1 MISVWV
7 WIVVTAWVS
16 WVYIYN
22 RQPKSN
28 NFCFPNWKIQR
39 ISWTKYYECAY
50 YAWIYKGQPQRNVNN
65 NNWRTTS
72 DRPFTDGQDQ
82 RDYGEYDVKGAKP
95 VIYLYPTKKEEIKV
109 QLSYKWKLIADYP
122 AYDERIQWWEVIAQ
136 PDGTLINKADGEE
149 YSYLF
154 WEWLSDVAY
163 DMSKWFLVKWS
174 ETREFLQKTLAK
186 IWLTPKEYNEF
197 IVYRYP
203 KMKDNIYN
211 LIMFAGEEYTNT
223 APLTITPK
231 PDSLLRVF
239 MVWKPMD
246 TRTNVEP
253 QEIKPFDRKWFSV
266 VEWWWSELPK

>member
-16 WVYIYN
+16 WVYIHN
-22 RQPKSN
+22 RQPKTHN
-28 NFCFPNWKIQR
+28 LCFPNWKIQR
-39 ISWTKYYECAY
+39 ISRTEYYSCAD
-50 YAWIYKGQPQRNVNN
+50 YKWEYNAQPQRNVNTGN
-65 NNWRTTS
+65 GRNTS
-72 DRPFTDGQDQ
+72 DNPFTPFTDEG
-82 RDYGEYDVKGAKP
+82 YNIPVAKP

-231 PDSLLRVF
+231 PDSQLRVF

-246 TRTNVEP
+246 SRTKVEP